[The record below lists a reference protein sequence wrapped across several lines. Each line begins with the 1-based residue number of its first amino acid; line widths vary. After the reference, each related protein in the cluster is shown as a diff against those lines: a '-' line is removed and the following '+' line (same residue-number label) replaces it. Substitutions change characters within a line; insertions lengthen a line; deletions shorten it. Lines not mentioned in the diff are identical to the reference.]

1 MSFFIDVAFQLND
14 GCRDRTV
21 TALFLQALQA
31 GKNTAGEDLLLLLD
45 LTDILVLLFLL
56 EKPFVNGKDHAED
69 HIE

>member
-1 MSFFIDVAFQLND
+1 MCLFVEMVFDLLYCLS
-14 GCRDRTV
+14 DRSV

-31 GKNTAGEDLLLLLD
+31 GKNTACEDLLLLLD

-69 HIE
+69 HTE